1 MTEVLKI
8 AIAQL
13 NCQVGAIE
21 KNLASIRKARA
32 EAALMGADLLVTPEL
47 SISGYP
53 PEDLVLKPA
62 FVAAC
67 EAAAEELALDT
78 LDGGPGI
85 IVGTPWRNKN
95 LLHNA
100 AFVMDGGKIIARRAK
115 YELPNYG
122 VFDEKRVF
130 NPGPSPGPVAFRGFR
145 IGLLV
150 CEDWWFPE
158 VSETLKESGAEF
170 LLSING
176 SPFEADKQT
185 IRITLAVERVVE
197 TGLPYVFAALTGGQD
212 EIVFDGASFILNADR
227 SLAVQMPY
235 FDEAVTL
242 TTWTRTAEGMVCT
255 PQPLPPEPDRLDLI
269 YRSMMVGLRDYV
281 NKNGFPG
288 VILGLSGGDRQRHLS
303 RRCRRRP
310 WAGAG
315 SRGNDAKPIYQQSQP
330 GGCGRMRQ
338 AAERPVRYH
347 SHLGDHGCVRNSA
360 CAGFC

>member
-1 MTEVLKI
+1 MTEILKI

-13 NCQVGAIE
+13 NCQVGAID
-21 KNLASIRKARA
+21 KNLATIRKARA
-32 EAALMGADLLVTPEL
+32 EAARLGADLLVTPEL

-78 LDGGPGI
+78 ADGGPGM
-85 IVGTPWRNKN
+85 IVGTPWRSEN

-100 AFVMDGGKIIARRAK
+100 AFVLDGGKIIARRAK

-130 NPGPSPGPVAFRGFR
+130 ATLGPAPGPVAYRGFR
-145 IGLLV
+145 IGLLI

-170 LLSING
+170 LLSASTARRSRPI
-176 SPFEADKQT
+176 SRA
-185 IRITLAVERVVE
+185 IRVTLAVERVVE

-242 TTWTRTAEGMVCT
+242 TTWTRTPAG
-255 PQPLPPEPDRLDLI
+255 
-269 YRSMMVGLRDYV
+269 
-281 NKNGFPG
+281 
-288 VILGLSGGDRQRHLS
+288 LGLHAATFA
-303 RRCRRRP
+303 
-310 WAGAG
+310 AGT
-315 SRGNDAKPIYQQSQP
+315 
-330 GGCGRMRQ
+330 
-338 AAERPVRYH
+338 
-347 SHLGDHGCVRNSA
+347 
-360 CAGFC
+360 